1 MKDLSLVLSG
11 YEVIG
16 VVLMLCMG
24 GWLVIRWRHWLE
36 EMAIRQRFAA
46 LRSDMNKRFGASSEV
61 LYSGRHAG
69 SCEAVIAWAQDC
81 DFENMDRASALLAA
95 HEMWL
100 AYIHLDGF
108 TERQGEWM
116 PNDAR
121 YWLGKVKEH
130 TAAAEIHYRACKV
143 LPALLAGNVYTQT
156 GQPGYILPWL
166 RSDATGED
174 PDSSV

>member
-81 DFENMDRASALLAA
+81 DFENMDRASCSPGCSRDVARL
-95 HEMWL
+95 HSPGR
-100 AYIHLDGF
+100 IHR
-108 TERQGEWM
+108 T
-116 PNDAR
+116 
-121 YWLGKVKEH
+121 
-130 TAAAEIHYRACKV
+130 
-143 LPALLAGNVYTQT
+143 
-156 GQPGYILPWL
+156 PG
-166 RSDATGED
+166 
-174 PDSSV
+174 